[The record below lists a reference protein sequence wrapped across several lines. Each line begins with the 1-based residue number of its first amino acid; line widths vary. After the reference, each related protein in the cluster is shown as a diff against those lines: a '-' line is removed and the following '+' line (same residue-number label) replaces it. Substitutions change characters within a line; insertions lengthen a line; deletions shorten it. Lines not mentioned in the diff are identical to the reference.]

1 MSLLGFLTVV
11 FLIAAVVLIALGM
24 FLSGI
29 TALCIAALW
38 GTTMRS
44 WAMMPTAVAW
54 GTSDSTGTTIRIDR
68 RIESLTCVS
77 LTAGAIGIGGAG
89 ALIAC
94 DKVGMHLPFPNDLA
108 RIYVGSLIGAF
119 GSFLLTPLVITLR
132 RPGLGSVRLTPDG
145 FAFAEGFTA
154 RKGTWAEVTDIT
166 NDAPPG
172 ANTICPVTVSMRSS
186 EPKVLKN
193 ALTFGPEGRVLLAFV
208 QFYWQHPE
216 SRAELTNGIALQ
228 RLRTVQEA
236 DHAANPPR

>member
-1 MSLLGFLTVV
+1 MGLLGFLTVV
-11 FLIAAVVLIALGM
+11 FLIAAVVLTALGM

-29 TALCIAALW
+29 IVLCIAALW

-54 GTSDSTGTTIRIDR
+54 GTSDSTGTTVRIDR

-89 ALIAC
+89 ALIAF
-94 DKVGMHLPFPNDLA
+94 DKVGMRLPFPNDLT

-119 GSFLLTPLVITLR
+119 GLFLLAPVAITLR

-154 RKGTWAEVTDIT
+154 RKGAWADVTDIT
-166 NDAPPG
+166 NDAPAG
-172 ANTICPVTVSMRSS
+172 ANTICPVTVSMRSG

-193 ALTFGPEGRVLLAFV
+193 ALTFGPEGRVLLAFIR
-208 QFYWQHPE
+208 FYWQHPE
-216 SRAELTNGIALQ
+216 ARTELTNGSALH
-228 RLRTVQEA
+228 RLGAMQENDQA
-236 DHAANPPR
+236 SNPRR